1 MILRSFQLEL
11 ELIEINKLNMSLNKK
26 LFWGGLGWVLGG
38 PIGGILGYAW
48 ASMPNAGS
56 IKSYQ
61 GNYSKSTTQA
71 GDFIVSLM
79 VLFAKV
85 MKADKQLLR
94 SELNYVKDFLNK
106 ELKSSDVQY
115 FMILF
120 KDILKQDYPLRDVCK
135 QIQRSMDHPSRIELI
150 HILFGL
156 AYADKHIDD
165 SEIKVIH
172 TIAGYLNINQRDYES
187 IKAMFLKD
195 NSYAYK
201 ILELDPSCNNDEVK
215 KGYRKMAN
223 KYHPDKVSHLGIDL
237 QHIAEEKFKAV
248 SNAYQTIKKER
259 NI

>member
-1 MILRSFQLEL
+1 
-11 ELIEINKLNMSLNKK
+11 MSLNKK

-48 ASMPNAGS
+48 ASMNAGS
-56 IKSYQ
+56 VKNYQ
-61 GNYSKSTTQA
+61 GNYSKSNTQA

-85 MKADKQLLR
+85 MKADNKLLR
-94 SELNYVKDFLNK
+94 SELKYVKDFLNK

-156 AYADKHIDD
+156 AFADRHIDD

-172 TIAGYLNINQRDYES
+172 TIAGYLNINQKDYES
-187 IKAMFLKD
+187 IKAMFIKD
-195 NSYAYK
+195 NKHAYK

-223 KYHPDKVSHLGIDL
+223 KYHPDKVSHLGIGL

-248 SNAYQTIKKER
+248 NNAYQTIKKER

>member
-1 MILRSFQLEL
+1 
-11 ELIEINKLNMSLNKK
+11 MSLNKK

-48 ASMPNAGS
+48 ASMSDSGS
-56 IKSYQ
+56 IKGYKKNIS
-61 GNYSKSTTQA
+61 NPNTQP

-85 MKADKQLLR
+85 MKADNKLLR
-94 SELNYVKDFLNK
+94 SELNYIKDFLNK

-120 KDILKQDYPLRDVCK
+120 KDILKQDYPLKDVCR

-156 AYADKHIDD
+156 AFADKQIDD
-165 SEIKVIH
+165 KEIKVIH
-172 TIAGYLNINQRDYES
+172 TIAGYLNINSKDYES
-187 IKAMFLKD
+187 IKAMFVKD
-195 NSYAYK
+195 NTYAYK
-201 ILELDPSCNNDEVK
+201 ILEIDPSCNDDEVK

-248 SNAYQTIKKER
+248 NNAYQTIKKER
-259 NI
+259 KI

>member
-1 MILRSFQLEL
+1 
-11 ELIEINKLNMSLNKK
+11 MSLNKK
-26 LFWGGLGWVLGG
+26 LFWGGLGWALGG

-48 ASMPNAGS
+48 ASMSNDGS
-56 IKSYQ
+56 MKNFQ
-61 GNYSKSTTQA
+61 GNYSKSPTQA

-94 SELNYVKDFLNK
+94 SELNYVKDFLKK

-115 FMILF
+115 FMMLF

-156 AYADKHIDD
+156 AFADKHIDD

-172 TIAGYLNINQRDYES
+172 TIAGYLNINQKDYES
-187 IKAMFLKD
+187 IKAMFIKD
-195 NSYAYK
+195 TSYAYK
-201 ILELDPSCNNDEVK
+201 ILELDSSCNNDEVK

-237 QHIAEEKFKAV
+237 QRIAEEKFKAV